1 MNRENKREAFEH
13 SYYKTHPCTDS
24 FVCSLCGRQVVPE
37 GAGSQHRNHC
47 PYCLTS
53 LHLDVAPGDRAADC
67 GGRMEAVAVWVRR
80 DGEWALIHRCARCGV
95 LSSNRIAADDN
106 PLLLM
111 SLALR
116 PLAEPPFPIAR
127 MRELTEALEK

>member
-1 MNRENKREAFEH
+1 MNRENKRKAFEH
-13 SYYKTHPCTDS
+13 SYFKTHPCTDS
-24 FVCSLCGRQVVPE
+24 FTCSVCGRQVVPE

-80 DGEWALIHRCARCGV
+80 DGEWALIHRCARCGA

>member
-1 MNRENKREAFEH
+1 M
-13 SYYKTHPCTDS
+13 D
-24 FVCSLCGRQVVPE
+24 E
-37 GAGSQHRNHC
+37 GYERKKEGIIILNMVFDAMTAGSLRMTIDPDTNRNHC

-80 DGEWALIHRCARCGV
+80 DGEWALIHRCARCGA

-111 SLALR
+111 SLALH

-127 MRELTEALEK
+127 MRELTEALQK

>member
-1 MNRENKREAFEH
+1 MNRENKRRKYDKN
-13 SYYKTHPCTDS
+13 YYKKNPCTES
-24 FVCSLCGRQVVPE
+24 FTCKNCGWPIVSN
-37 GAGSQHRNHC
+37 GAGSNHRNHC
-47 PYCLTS
+47 PNCLCS
-53 LHLDVAPGDRAADC
+53 VHVDNKPGDRDSGC
-67 GGRMEAVAVWVRR
+67 GATMDPIGAWVRK

-127 MRELTEALEK
+127 MRELAEALQK

>member
-1 MNRENKREAFEH
+1 MVFDAM
-13 SYYKTHPCTDS
+13 T
-24 FVCSLCGRQVVPE
+24 
-37 GAGSQHRNHC
+37 AGSLRMTIDPDTNRNHC

-80 DGEWALIHRCARCGV
+80 DGEWALIHRCARCGA

-111 SLALR
+111 SLLFVLVPSLIGSVSMMVIPSGALAIG
-116 PLAEPPFPIAR
+116 LAYLSFRRQQKE
-127 MRELTEALEK
+127 REDSK